1 MADTIFAQKL
11 LEAAAALEL
20 NISKMQVSTGKLS
33 HVAPVGT
40 GNRFEYFKNIIPG
53 TAATNLTSNKLEANT
68 LFMIKEIGINA
79 VISGGADTVNAA
91 PVAIVNLYVGNQR
104 IVKDYPLI
112 PNPDV
117 NSDPFYKVKL
127 VNTAPPGEDPVFAVS
142 GPVSE
147 RLLTATIIP
156 PQTEFWADV
165 QTMNGG
171 NLANVEF
178 VLKGLKTLQ
187 SFRINY

>member
-1 MADTIFAQKL
+1 MATTIFAAKL
-11 LEAAAALEL
+11 LEAAATLGL
-20 NISKMQVSTGKLS
+20 NTSKMQVSTGKLS

-40 GNRFEYFKNIIPG
+40 GARFEYFKNIVPG
-53 TAATNLTSNKLEANT
+53 TAATNLTSNKLDANT

-79 VISGGADTVNAA
+79 NISGPDAVNTA
-91 PVAIVNLYVGNQR
+91 PVVLVNFYVGNQR
-104 IVKDYPLI
+104 IIKDYPLT

-117 NSDPFYKVKL
+117 NSDPLYKVKL
-127 VNTAPPGEDPVFAVS
+127 VNTAEPGSEPVFAIS

-165 QTMNGG
+165 QTLNGE

-178 VLKGLKTLQ
+178 VLKGVKTLQ
-187 SFRINY
+187 SFRTNF